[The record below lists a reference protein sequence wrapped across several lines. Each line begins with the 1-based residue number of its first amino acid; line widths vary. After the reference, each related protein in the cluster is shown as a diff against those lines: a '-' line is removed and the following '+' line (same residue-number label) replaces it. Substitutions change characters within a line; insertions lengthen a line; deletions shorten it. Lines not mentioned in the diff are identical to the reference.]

1 MSTASADSGN
11 QRKPFR
17 DTNKVEMTGRLARS
31 PELRYRE
38 NNQTVTTFDLCST
51 EEYLAQGE
59 EKRRECWITVVMY
72 GPDGENFAGDARQ
85 GDWVAVAG
93 KLQQR
98 RWETEDGQKRSK
110 HEIVAFSAEVKRKAR
125 TSTAG

>member
-1 MSTASADSGN
+1 MSTATAESGN

-17 DTNKVEMTGRLARS
+17 DTNKVELTGRLARN
-31 PELRYRE
+31 PEVRYRE
-38 NNQTVTTFDLCST
+38 NSQAVTTFDLCST

-59 EKRRECWITVVMY
+59 EKKRECWITVVMY
-72 GPDGENFAGDARQ
+72 GIDGERFSREAGK

-98 RWETEDGQKRSK
+98 RWETEDGQKRAK

-125 TSTAG
+125 VSTAG